1 MHTQIGSFTVTRNK
15 VSYFLGS
22 RQMNPKNIKIRPQ
35 YYLDVPLPHT
45 VFPGCVYSENLTEI
59 IRHVRPQKERERGPQ
74 TPFYSIQFGTP
85 NNGLEI
91 TESCSKCLTFWTF
104 LASWTLKWSAQ
115 AWRPT
120 ASQSASSIS
129 LTRRPKE
136 AQEVGLLQNGPIKSG
151 VRCQPPIKL
160 DHVRCLNLS

>member
-59 IRHVRPQKERERGPQ
+59 IRHVRPQKEREREDPKHLFIAYNLGR
-74 TPFYSIQFGTP
+74 
-85 NNGLEI
+85 
-91 TESCSKCLTFWTF
+91 LTM
-104 LASWTLKWSAQ
+104 
-115 AWRPT
+115 AWR
-120 ASQSASSIS
+120 SQ
-129 LTRRPKE
+129 
-136 AQEVGLLQNGPIKSG
+136 
-151 VRCQPPIKL
+151 
-160 DHVRCLNLS
+160 NLVPSV